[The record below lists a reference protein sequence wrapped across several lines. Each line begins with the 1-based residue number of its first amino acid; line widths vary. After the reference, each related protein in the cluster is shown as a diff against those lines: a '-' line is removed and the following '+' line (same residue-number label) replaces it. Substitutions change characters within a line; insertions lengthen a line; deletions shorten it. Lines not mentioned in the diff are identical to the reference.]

1 MGVCQWDTFTDL
13 ITKIVLNIQM
23 DSVLDITL
31 NLYIIRLAVVLVVA
45 AGVYFLR
52 YDKTRHLFEV
62 IVHGDE
68 KWRSSDT
75 MVVGGI
81 IFAGLFI
88 FAPGMGDRFITEYL
102 ASFLGVLTAFSMR
115 MEMSRK
121 E

>member
-1 MGVCQWDTFTDL
+1 
-13 ITKIVLNIQM
+13 M
-23 DSVLDITL
+23 DSPLDISL
-31 NLYIIRLAVVLVVA
+31 NLYLIRLVVVLVVA

-52 YDKTRHLFEV
+52 FEKLRHLFEV
-62 IVHGDE
+62 VVQGEE
-68 KWRSSDT
+68 KWSSSDT

-88 FAPGMGDRFITEYL
+88 FAPGMGDRFLTEYL

-115 MEMSRK
+115 AELG